1 MVKSTKKRRQTPHRV
16 ASIRKRMHH
25 RQRSNIV
32 NKYVQLEA
40 EEAKPSPQTQRF
52 DDLQD
57 TSSEE
62 DDNNSEFESQSEE
75 ENDDEQPNT
84 DDEAFIDDS
93 DVLPQP
99 DSRAYIDLHTVQPD
113 QVPYM
118 RGLEGVI
125 QRIEARLG
133 VGSTMNV
140 IPT

>member
-1 MVKSTKKRRQTPHRV
+1 
-16 ASIRKRMHH
+16 MHH

-99 DSRAYIDLHTVQPD
+99 DSRAYIDLH
-113 QVPYM
+113 
-118 RGLEGVI
+118 
-125 QRIEARLG
+125 
-133 VGSTMNV
+133 
-140 IPT
+140 